1 MEKKSSPLVGLAVSG
16 ARILSRNG
24 HDDFNQGQISFRRP
38 GAEEFHIKQAQTGFN
53 EVAADGF
60 VEAEISGKVTP
71 DRFAPPE
78 LPLHQ
83 AIYRA
88 RPDVGAIVHS
98 HSRAC
103 LAFGALERDIEPISH
118 EGALFQ
124 GDVAHFT
131 ETSNTVLE
139 QRIGEAIADTLSD
152 KIAVFLVNHGS
163 VVVGKSIRHAVVF
176 ATMLERAA
184 DIQLRLLATGLPYSI
199 SDMLDVKAKREFVF
213 ADLSVR
219 SYWDHAVR
227 QLSAIQGQ

>member
-1 MEKKSSPLVGLAVSG
+1 MDKKASPLVGLAVSG
-16 ARILSRNG
+16 ARILSRTG

-38 GAEEFHIKQAQTGFN
+38 GAEEFHIKQAQMGFN
-53 EVAADGF
+53 EVGEPDF
-60 VEAEISGKVTP
+60 VQAEIGGDAAP
-71 DRFAPPE
+71 DRLAPPE

-88 RPDVGAIVHS
+88 RPDVGCIVHS
-98 HSRAC
+98 HARAC

-139 QRIGEAIADTLSD
+139 QEVGAAIARVLGDG
-152 KIAVFLVNHGS
+152 IAVFLVNHGS

-184 DIQLRLLATGLPYSI
+184 DLQLRLLATGLPYSI
-199 SDMLDVKAKREFVF
+199 SDALDVKAKREFIF

-227 QLSAIQGQ
+227 QLAP

>member
-1 MEKKSSPLVGLAVSG
+1 MDKKSSPLVGLAVSG
-16 ARILSRNG
+16 ARILSHNG

-38 GAEEFHIKQAQTGFN
+38 GAEEFHIKQAQMGFN
-53 EVAADGF
+53 EVGESDF
-60 VEAEISGKVTP
+60 VQAEIGGDSAP
-71 DRFAPPE
+71 DRLAPPE

-83 AIYRA
+83 AVYRA
-88 RPDVGAIVHS
+88 RPDVGCIVHS
-98 HSRAC
+98 HARAC

-139 QRIGEAIADTLSD
+139 QEVGAAIARVLGDG
-152 KIAVFLVNHGS
+152 IAVFLVNHGS

-184 DIQLRLLATGLPYSI
+184 DLQLRLLATGLPYSI
-199 SDMLDVKAKREFVF
+199 SDALDVKAKREFIF

-227 QLSAIQGQ
+227 QLAP

>member
-1 MEKKSSPLVGLAVSG
+1 MDKKSSPLVGLAVSG

-24 HDDFNQGQISFRRP
+24 HDDFNHGQISFRLP
-38 GAEEFHIKQAQTGFN
+38 GADEFHIKQAQMGFN
-53 EVAADGF
+53 EVGESDF
-60 VEAEISGKVTP
+60 VQAGISGDSAP
-71 DRFAPPE
+71 DRLAPPE

-83 AIYRA
+83 AVYRA
-88 RPDVGAIVHS
+88 RPDVGCIVHS
-98 HSRAC
+98 HARAC
-103 LAFGALERDIEPISH
+103 LAFGAMERDIEPISH

-139 QRIGEAIADTLSD
+139 QEVGAAIARALGDG
-152 KIAVFLVNHGS
+152 IAVFLVNHGS

-199 SDMLDVKAKREFVF
+199 SDALDVKAKREFIF

-227 QLSAIQGQ
+227 QLAP

>member
-1 MEKKSSPLVGLAVSG
+1 MDKHIPPLAGLAVSG

-38 GAEEFHIKQAQTGFN
+38 GAGDFHIKQAQTGFN
-53 EVAADGF
+53 EVDEQGF
-60 VEAEISGKVTP
+60 VAAETRADAAP
-71 DRFAPPE
+71 DRLAPPE

-88 RPDVGAIVHS
+88 RPDVGCIVHS
-98 HSRAC
+98 HARAC

-124 GDVAHFT
+124 GDVGHFT

-139 QRIGEAIADTLSD
+139 QGVGEAIAAVLGD
-152 KIAVFLVNHGS
+152 KIGVFLVNHGS

-184 DIQLRLLATGLPYSI
+184 DLQLRLLATGLPYSI
-199 SDMLDVKAKREFVF
+199 SDALDVKAKREFVF

-227 QLSAIQGQ
+227 QLSM

>member
-1 MEKKSSPLVGLAVSG
+1 MGC
-16 ARILSRNG
+16 
-24 HDDFNQGQISFRRP
+24 
-38 GAEEFHIKQAQTGFN
+38 N
-53 EVAADGF
+53 EVGESDF
-60 VEAEISGKVTP
+60 VQAGISGDSAP
-71 DRFAPPE
+71 DRLAPPE

-83 AIYRA
+83 AVYRA
-88 RPDVGAIVHS
+88 RPDVGCIVHS
-98 HSRAC
+98 HARAC

-139 QRIGEAIADTLSD
+139 QEVGAAIARALGDG
-152 KIAVFLVNHGS
+152 IAVFLVNHGS

-199 SDMLDVKAKREFVF
+199 SDALDVKAKREFIF

-227 QLSAIQGQ
+227 QLAP

>member
-1 MEKKSSPLVGLAVSG
+1 MDKQTSPLAGLAVAG

-38 GAEEFHIKQAQTGFN
+38 GAGDFHIKQAQTGFN
-53 EVAADGF
+53 EVDEHGF
-60 VEAEISGKVTP
+60 VPAETRADAAP
-71 DRFAPPE
+71 DRLAPPE

-88 RPDVGAIVHS
+88 RPDVGCIVHS
-98 HSRAC
+98 HARAC

-124 GDVAHFT
+124 GDVGHFT

-139 QRIGEAIADTLSD
+139 QSVGEAIAGVLGD
-152 KIAVFLVNHGS
+152 KIAVLLVNHGS

-184 DIQLRLLATGLPYSI
+184 DLQLRLLATGLPYSI
-199 SDMLDVKAKREFVF
+199 SDALDVKAKREFVF

-227 QLSAIQGQ
+227 QLSM

>member
-1 MEKKSSPLVGLAVSG
+1 MDKKSSPLVGLAVSG

-38 GAEEFHIKQAQTGFN
+38 GADEFHIKQAQMGFN
-53 EVAADGF
+53 EVGESDF
-60 VEAEISGKVTP
+60 VQAGISGDSAP
-71 DRFAPPE
+71 DRLAPPE

-83 AIYRA
+83 AVYRA
-88 RPDVGAIVHS
+88 RPDVGCIVHS
-98 HSRAC
+98 HARAC

-139 QRIGEAIADTLSD
+139 QEVGAAIARALGDG
-152 KIAVFLVNHGS
+152 IAVFLVNHGS

-199 SDMLDVKAKREFVF
+199 SDALDVKAKREFIF

-227 QLSAIQGQ
+227 QLAP